1 MEALRRLQLSNIRGI
16 VHGKLEGFGALTILT
31 GPNGCGKSTIL
42 DALSIGAAGEPLE
55 ALGKAVR
62 RRKNVRNTARWFIHG
77 SSPSVKTGGIDI
89 VLANDLAVTTGLAYA
104 SHEGV
109 LPSETHLKSVPPYS
123 AMVLAPDLDSL
134 AKGKGDVNAENG
146 EHGLILFNGLG
157 DYWVSTRFT
166 RDKKLGLDPV
176 VRLIDPAV
184 QLPLE
189 AAYSE
194 AFRQG
199 RKPEFLRLL
208 ADLDPRIQGCDLLSE
223 ADGTPAVYLTLT
235 DAVIPIGLAGDGVQ
249 TLAQIA
255 LDLASSPGGLVLV
268 EEPEVCLHPRAI
280 LQAARAM
287 LAAMRRGIQLVITT
301 HSLELIDAVI
311 ATASDA
317 DIEQVVL
324 FNLALEAGNLKS
336 SRYSGKDVAYNREV
350 IANDLR

>member
-1 MEALRRLQLSNIRGI
+1 MEALRGLKLAHIRGI
-16 VHGKLEGFGALTILT
+16 VRGELDGFGGLTILT

-42 DALSIGAAGEPLE
+42 DALAVGAAGEPLE
-55 ALGKAVR
+55 ALGRAVG
-62 RRKNVRNTARWFIHG
+62 RRKNVRNAARWFIHG
-77 SSPSVKTGGIDI
+77 AGTRTKHGSI
-89 VLANDLAVTTGLAYA
+89 VLTLANDVTIA
-104 SHEGV
+104 SALVYTASEN
-109 LPSETHLKSVPPYS
+109 LPAPATRLSPVPPYS
-123 AMVLAPDLDSL
+123 LIGFSPELEALSDTRGQTRDVDLALV
-134 AKGKGDVNAENG
+134 A
-146 EHGLILFNGLG
+146 FNGRAEYEVKG
-157 DYWVSTRFT
+157 QVT
-166 RDKKLGLDPV
+166 RDRKFGLDPV

-184 QLPLE
+184 QPPLE

-223 ADGTPAVYLTLT
+223 EDGTPAVYLTLT

-255 LDLASSPGGLVLV
+255 LELASSPGGLVLV

-287 LAAMRRGIQLVITT
+287 LAAMRRGIQVVMTT

-311 ATASDA
+311 ATADA
-317 DIEQVVL
+317 ADLEQIVL
-324 FNLALEAGNLKS
+324 FNLVLEAGRLKS
-336 SRYSGKDVAYNREV
+336 SRYSGADLPYNREI